1 RVRGRVLAAWNSV
14 KYGWT
19 LRPRPHFSPRDPL
32 HLLGRVYAPGNGEE
46 LARFR
51 RDFCSRLWLTY
62 RSGFPALPGTPRTTD
77 CGWGCTLR
85 SAQMLLG
92 QGLLLHLL
100 GRDWMW
106 PGALLEPEPGGPR
119 RSRDPPG
126 RARDPR
132 DGARDPR
139 DGHGPPR
146 TDTAS
151 PGRTRDPPGWTRPPQ
166 NGQGPPRMDTE
177 RSGGTRDP
185 PGRTRDPS
193 GQARDPPGQRRDPP
207 GRARDPPGQPRDP
220 SGQLRDPSGRAR
232 DPSGQLR

>member
-1 RVRGRVLAAWNSV
+1 
-14 KYGWT
+14 
-19 LRPRPHFSPRDPL
+19 
-32 HLLGRVYAPGNGEE
+32 EE

-51 RDFCSRLWLTY
+51 WDFCSRLWLTY

-106 PGALLEPEPGGPR
+106 PEALLELELGGSR

-126 RARDPR
+126 RTRPPR
-132 DGARDPR
+132 DGPRVPR
-139 DGHGPPR
+139 DGHGSPR
-146 TDTAS
+146 TGAGS
-151 PGRTRDPPGWTRPPQ
+151 REPPGCTQDPPGWTRHPQ

-177 RSGGTRDP
+177 SSRGTRDRP
-185 PGRTRDPS
+185 
-193 GQARDPPGQRRDPP
+193 
-207 GRARDPPGQPRDP
+207 
-220 SGQLRDPSGRAR
+220 GRAR
-232 DPSGQLR
+232 DPSGRTRPLPGPPRAP

>member
-1 RVRGRVLAAWNSV
+1 QRVRGRVLAAWNSV

-32 HLLGRVYAPGNGEE
+32 YLLGRVYTPGNGED

-100 GRDWMW
+100 GRDWIW
-106 PGALLEPEPGGPR
+106 PEALLELEPGGPR

-126 RARDPR
+126 RARDPPGRARRPR
-132 DGARDPR
+132 DGPRVPR
-139 DGHGPPR
+139 DGHASPR
-146 TDTAS
+146 TDTAT
-151 PGRTRDPPGWTRPPQ
+151 PGRTRDPLGWTPQDPPGQARPPQ

-177 RSGGTRDP
+177 RSGGI
-185 PGRTRDPS
+185 
-193 GQARDPPGQRRDPP
+193 
-207 GRARDPPGQPRDP
+207 RDPPGQPRDP
-220 SGQLRDPSGRAR
+220 P
-232 DPSGQLR
+232 